1 MDDKLPEPTQDA
13 FNKGFLNLEYAKTAV
28 KKINRPIE
36 VVCSTLNKAEVKV
49 SKEKIT
55 VDLTKM
61 VESSTGVYLI
71 VDGELAYAKVMMILS
86 PDPNP

>member
-13 FNKGFLNLEYAKTAV
+13 FNKGFLNFDYVKKAV
-28 KKINRPIE
+28 KKINRPLE
-36 VVCSTLNKAEVKV
+36 FVCSTLNKAEVKE
-49 SKEKIT
+49 SKEKMT

-71 VDGELAYAKVMMILS
+71 VNGELAYAKVMMILS